1 MEIRLQKIIAD
12 AGLASRREA
21 ERWIEEGKVK
31 VNDKLVTKLGSLA
44 DPSVDRIKVLG
55 KAIPEKQNDV
65 YILLNKPT
73 GCLTTMAEDKRGRT
87 TVMEYVQVTKVR
99 VFPVGR
105 LDYNT
110 QGVLLFTNDGVL
122 AKKLLLPKYKVE
134 RTYKVKVAGIPNE
147 KTLKRLQRGV
157 HIADEK
163 FKPIDVKIQKT
174 SGKNCFLVMTLTEG
188 KNRHVKKVCE
198 HIGHPVIKL
207 QRTHFG
213 GLNLTGLPLGACRF
227 LNPKEIKSL
236 KKIVAVEPV
245 FTRSLRKKNEKPFSK
260 KKLLAH

>member
-21 ERWIEEGKVK
+21 ERWILEGKVQI
-31 VNDKLVTKLGSLA
+31 NNKLVTQLGSLA
-44 DPSVDRIKVLG
+44 DPREDQIKVSG
-55 KAIPEKQNDV
+55 KLIPKKQDEV
-65 YILLNKPT
+65 YLVLNKPT

-87 TVMEYVQVTKVR
+87 TVMEYVKVTKVR

-110 QGVLLFTNDGVL
+110 QGVLLFTNNGSL

-134 RTYKVKVAGIPNE
+134 RTYKVKVSGVPNE
-147 KTLKRLQRGV
+147 KTLKRLMRGV
-157 HIADEK
+157 HIGKEK
-163 FKPIDVKIQKT
+163 FRPIDAKIQKT
-174 SGKNCFLVMTLTEG
+174 SGKNCFLVMTLVEG
-188 KNRHVKKVCE
+188 KNRHIKKICE

-213 GLNLTGLPLGACRF
+213 GLNLIGLPLGACRF
-227 LNPKEIKSL
+227 LSPKEVKLL
-236 KKIVAVEPV
+236 KKLV
-245 FTRSLRKKNEKPFSK
+245 TD
-260 KKLLAH
+260 

>member
-21 ERWIEEGKVK
+21 ERWILEGKVQ
-31 VNDKLVTKLGSLA
+31 VNNKLVTQLGSLA
-44 DPSVDRIKVLG
+44 DPREDRIKVSG
-55 KAIPEKQNDV
+55 KLIPKKQDEV
-65 YILLNKPT
+65 YLVLNKPT

-87 TVMEYVQVTKVR
+87 TVMEYVKVTKVR

-110 QGVLLFTNDGVL
+110 QGILLFTNNGLL
-122 AKKLLLPKYKVE
+122 AKKLLLPKYKVV
-134 RTYKVKVAGIPNE
+134 RTYKVKVSGLPNE
-147 KTLKRLQRGV
+147 KTLKRLMRGV
-157 HIADEK
+157 HISEEK
-163 FKPIDVKIQKT
+163 FRPIDAKIQKT
-174 SGKNCFLVMTLTEG
+174 SGKNCFLVMTLVEG
-188 KNRHVKKVCE
+188 KNRHIKKVCE

-227 LNPKEIKSL
+227 LSPKEVKSL
-236 KKIVAVEPV
+236 KKLV
-245 FTRSLRKKNEKPFSK
+245 TD
-260 KKLLAH
+260 

>member
-21 ERWIEEGKVK
+21 ERWILEGKVQ
-31 VNDKLVTKLGSLA
+31 VNNKLVSQLGSLA
-44 DPSVDRIKVLG
+44 DPRADRIKVSG
-55 KAIPEKQNDV
+55 KLIPKKQDEV
-65 YILLNKPT
+65 YIVLNKPT
-73 GCLTTMAEDKRGRT
+73 GCLTTMADDKRGRT
-87 TVMEYVQVTKVR
+87 TVMEYVKVTKVR

-110 QGVLLFTNDGVL
+110 QGVLLFTNNGSL

-134 RTYKVKVAGIPNE
+134 RTYKVKVSGMPNE
-147 KTLKRLQRGV
+147 KTLKRLMRGV
-157 HIADEK
+157 HIKDEK

-174 SGKNCFLVMTLTEG
+174 SGKNCFLIMTLIEG
-188 KNRHVKKVCE
+188 KNRHIKKVCE

-213 GLNLTGLPLGACRF
+213 GLNLIGLPLSACRF
-227 LNPKEIKSL
+227 LIPKE
-236 KKIVAVEPV
+236 V
-245 FTRSLRKKNEKPFSK
+245 RSLI
-260 KKLLAH
+260 KLVAD

>member
-1 MEIRLQKIIAD
+1 MGIRLQKIIAD

-21 ERWIEEGKVK
+21 ERWIEEGKVQ
-31 VNDKLVTKLGSLA
+31 VNDKVVTQLGLLV
-44 DPSVDRIKVLG
+44 DPSGDRIKVLG
-55 KAIPEKQNDV
+55 KAIPGKQKDV

-87 TVMEYVQVTKVR
+87 TVMEYVRVTKVR

-122 AKKLLLPKYKVE
+122 AKKLLLPRYKVE
-134 RTYKVKVAGIPNE
+134 RTYKVKVSGLPNE
-147 KTLKRLQRGV
+147 KTLNRLTRGV
-157 HIADEK
+157 HIEGVK
-163 FKPIDVKIQKT
+163 FKPIAVKIQKS
-174 SGKNCFLVMTLTEG
+174 SGKNCFLIMTLTEG
-188 KNRHVKKVCE
+188 KNRHIKKVCE

-207 QRTHFG
+207 QRTYFG

-227 LNPKEIKSL
+227 LNPKEVKFL
-236 KKIVAVEPV
+236 KKLVAVKP
-245 FTRSLRKKNEKPFSK
+245 LRKKR
-260 KKLLAH
+260 

>member
-21 ERWIEEGKVK
+21 ERWILEGKVK
-31 VNDKLVTKLGSLA
+31 VNNKVVTQLGSLA
-44 DPSVDRIKVLG
+44 DPRADQIKVSG
-55 KAIPEKQNDV
+55 KLIPKKQDEV

-73 GCLTTMAEDKRGRT
+73 GCLTTMAEEKRGRT
-87 TVMEYVQVTKVR
+87 TVMEYVKVTKVR

-110 QGVLLFTNDGVL
+110 QGALLFTNNGSL

-134 RTYKVKVAGIPNE
+134 RTYKVKVSGVPNE
-147 KTLKRLQRGV
+147 KTLKRLMRGL
-157 HIADEK
+157 HINDEK
-163 FKPIDVKIQKT
+163 FKPIDTKIQKI
-174 SGKNCFLVMTLTEG
+174 SGKNCFLIMTLVEG
-188 KNRHVKKVCE
+188 KNRHIKKVCD

-213 GLNLTGLPLGACRF
+213 GLNLTELPLGACRF
-227 LNPKEIKSL
+227 LSPKEVKSL
-236 KKIVAVEPV
+236 KKLVADETKS
-245 FTRSLRKKNEKPFSK
+245 TRQGK
-260 KKLLAH
+260 

>member
-1 MEIRLQKIIAD
+1 MKIRLQKIIAD

-21 ERWIEEGKVK
+21 ERWIEEGIVK
-31 VNDKLVTKLGSLA
+31 VNGKVVTQLGSLA
-44 DPSVDRIKVLG
+44 DPSTDQIKVSG
-55 KAIPEKQNDV
+55 KVVPQKQDEAYV
-65 YILLNKPT
+65 VLNKPT

-87 TVMEYVQVTKVR
+87 TVMEYVKITKVR

-105 LDYNT
+105 LDFNT

-134 RTYKVKVAGIPNE
+134 RTYKVKVSGMPNE
-147 KTLKRLQRGV
+147 KTLKRLARGV
-157 HIADEK
+157 HIDGEK
-163 FKPIDVKIQKT
+163 FKPISAKIQKT
-174 SGKNCFLVMTLTEG
+174 SGKNCFLIMTLVEG
-188 KNRHVKKVCE
+188 KNRHIKKVCE

-227 LNPKEIKSL
+227 LSMKEVKSL
-236 KKIVAVEPV
+236 KKLVIEEP
-245 FTRSLRKKNEKPFSK
+245 TPARPTK
-260 KKLLAH
+260 KKR

>member
-21 ERWIEEGKVK
+21 ERWILEGKVQVNNK
-31 VNDKLVTKLGSLA
+31 VVTQLGSLA
-44 DPSVDRIKVLG
+44 DPREDRIKVSG
-55 KAIPEKQNDV
+55 KLIPKKQDEV
-65 YILLNKPT
+65 YIILNKPT
-73 GCLTTMAEDKRGRT
+73 GCLTTMADDKRGRT
-87 TVMEYVQVTKVR
+87 TVMEYVKVTKAR

-110 QGVLLFTNDGVL
+110 QGVLLFTNNGSL

-134 RTYKVKVAGIPNE
+134 RTYKVKVSGIPNE
-147 KTLKRLQRGV
+147 KTLKRLMRGV
-157 HIADEK
+157 HIKDEK
-163 FKPIDVKIQKT
+163 FKPIDAKIQKT
-174 SGKNCFLVMTLTEG
+174 SGKNCFLIMTLVEG
-188 KNRHVKKVCE
+188 KNRHIKKVCE

-227 LNPKEIKSL
+227 LSPKEVKAL
-236 KKIVAVEPV
+236 KKLVADEPKS
-245 FTRSLRKKNEKPFSK
+245 TRPAK
-260 KKLLAH
+260 KK